1 MKNKEIRGLGKENT
15 GKTGQS
21 RGSERSDRKLGKITL
36 KKGESD
42 EKIGIPTQSTMI
54 ANRPIQNKTET

>member
-1 MKNKEIRGLGKENT
+1 MKNKDIRGFGKENT

-21 RGSERSDRKLGKITL
+21 RGSEMSDRKLGKITL
-36 KKGESD
+36 KNGESD
-42 EKIGIPTQSTMI
+42 EKTGIPTQSTMI